1 MHPLWSAPGK
11 KCTPSLAHRG
21 ASILGPDK
29 KLRFDYYLWPRFASL
44 CRILSFGPIFCEMTR
59 ASAAWQT
66 GANWSKFYFEK
77 MKINEKFEIK

>member
-1 MHPLWSAPGK
+1 
-11 KCTPSLAHRG
+11 
-21 ASILGPDK
+21 
-29 KLRFDYYLWPRFASL
+29 
-44 CRILSFGPIFCEMTR
+44 MTE